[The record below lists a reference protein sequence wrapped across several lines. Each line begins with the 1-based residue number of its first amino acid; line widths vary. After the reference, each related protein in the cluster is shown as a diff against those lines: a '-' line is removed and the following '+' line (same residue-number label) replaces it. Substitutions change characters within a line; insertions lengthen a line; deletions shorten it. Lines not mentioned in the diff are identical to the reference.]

1 MDDPPKY
8 NTFPAFT
15 RSFRTSIVSSMGT
28 VDFPKFARHLIALK
42 CNSMRGV
49 YERQTIHSLYTWLKR
64 YKEPSP
70 RQADSLDLSAENAKL
85 KADLRRMTEER
96 VTQRKIYT
104 TREDAK
110 TEIFNFIEIF
120 YDPVKRHGY
129 TGGVSPVKFEED
141 YYSRL
146 ESV

>member
-1 MDDPPKY
+1 
-8 NTFPAFT
+8 
-15 RSFRTSIVSSMGT
+15 
-28 VDFPKFARHLIALK
+28 
-42 CNSMRGV
+42 MRGV

-70 RQADSLDLSAENAKL
+70 RQADSLDLSAENAKR

-104 TREDAK
+104 TGDDAK
-110 TEIFNFIEIF
+110 TEIFNFIEMF
-120 YDPVKRHGY
+120 YNPVKRHSH

>member
-8 NTFPAFT
+8 NTFTAFS
-15 RSFRTSIVSSMGT
+15 RSFQTSIVSSMGT

-85 KADLRRMTEER
+85 KADLRRMAEER
-96 VTQRKIYT
+96 DILKKAATYF
-104 TREDAK
+104 AS
-110 TEIFNFIEIF
+110 NS
-120 YDPVKRHGY
+120 G
-129 TGGVSPVKFEED
+129 
-141 YYSRL
+141 
-146 ESV
+146 